1 MGIDIPFTLHGG
13 KKNKSF
19 RLFNNEQLD
28 MNYKL
33 NNLSFLSLIDR
44 ITKTNQQQ
52 ESYIKASNSK
62 KYYEELKTKKSKNL
76 EKKKK
81 KKKKTLN

>member
-44 ITKTNQQQ
+44 ITKTNTTTRVIYK
-52 ESYIKASNSK
+52 SIKIQ
-62 KYYEELKTKKSKNL
+62 KNIM
-76 EKKKK
+76 K
-81 KKKKTLN
+81 N